1 MVQALVSGGECNSSG
16 LRTILENRVNTVGE
30 SSANENVVKRL
41 IACINERRV
50 EVMDELFHDDA
61 VMHWPQSGEVVRGA
75 ENRRGIYGAFPQL
88 PTITPRR
95 MLGGGNLVIAEALL
109 DYGGPQYET
118 VFIFEFRDG
127 RIAKETAYWSEA
139 FEAPEWRSQW
149 VEKA

>member
-1 MVQALVSGGECNSSG
+1 MAGQ
-16 LRTILENRVNTVGE
+16 IVNEQGVNE
-30 SSANENVVKRL
+30 QDANEEIVKRL
-41 IACINERRV
+41 IDCINDRHI

-75 ENRRGIYGAFPQL
+75 GNRRGIYNAFPQL

-95 MLGGGNLVIAEALL
+95 LLSGGNLVVAEALL
-109 DYGGPQYET
+109 DYGGPAYET

-139 FEAPEWRSQW
+139 FQAPEWRSQW
-149 VEKA
+149 VEISST

>member
-1 MVQALVSGGECNSSG
+1 VVQGRPEEDNATHQLKSSRNQVQAVAETSF
-16 LRTILENRVNTVGE
+16 
-30 SSANENVVKRL
+30 NENVINRL
-41 IACINERRV
+41 IACLNNRRV

-75 ENRRGIYGAFPQL
+75 ENRRGIYNAFPQL

-95 MLGGGNLVIAEALL
+95 MLSGGNLVIAEALL

-118 VFIFEFRDG
+118 VFIFEFREG
-127 RIAKETAYWSEA
+127 RIARETAYWSEA

>member
-1 MVQALVSGGECNSSG
+1 MRFMGEQN
-16 LRTILENRVNTVGE
+16 V
-30 SSANENVVKRL
+30 NENVVKQL
-41 IACINERRV
+41 IDCINDRHI

-75 ENRRGIYGAFPQL
+75 ENRRGIYNAFPKL

-95 MLGGGNLVIAEALL
+95 LLSSGDLVVAEALL
-109 DYGGPQYET
+109 DYDGPTFET

-127 RIAKETAYWSEA
+127 KIARETAYWSEG

-149 VEKA
+149 VEISNT